1 MPSTKFPNGFVSLPQ
16 TTQPARHCPVLP
28 VEVKNYLCYSDCR
41 QCPSCCFPQKKV
53 GNLSCGFR
61 FFFYFF
67 LPKYKLNCKLW
78 HMISWNFRNNCLL
91 AFPFITLGQ
100 KLIKRHAMPYCST
113 VAFSGIFHL
122 ENSFHPVSF
131 HFISLHCIYWHSSS
145 WGKKQAATMPKNMHS
160 SQRKT
165 EEREGEV
172 REGWKEVVRGYTSSI
187 IGDYQGEMN

>member
-1 MPSTKFPNGFVSLPQ
+1 MPRTKFPNGFVSLPQ

-61 FFFYFF
+61 FFFILF

-131 HFISLHCIYWHSSS
+131 HFISFHFIVFI
-145 WGKKQAATMPKNMHS
+145 GIPGAGVRNKQQQCQKICTVRRGRQKREKEKS
-160 SQRKT
+160 
-165 EEREGEV
+165 ERDGE
-172 REGWKEVVRGYTSSI
+172 R
-187 IGDYQGEMN
+187 